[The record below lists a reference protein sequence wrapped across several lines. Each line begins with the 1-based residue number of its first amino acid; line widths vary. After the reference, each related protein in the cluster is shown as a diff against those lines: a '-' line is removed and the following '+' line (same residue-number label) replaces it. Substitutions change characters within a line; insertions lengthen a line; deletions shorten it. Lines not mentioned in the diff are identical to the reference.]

1 MYVWADGIYS
11 GLRAEDA
18 RLCALVVIGVNE
30 RGQKRFLAIED
41 GVRESKQSWLEL
53 LRDLKERGM
62 VMAPQLAVGDG
73 ALGFWAALAE
83 IFPTTRHQRCWVHK
97 TANILNYLPKSLQAR
112 AKAGLHDIW
121 MADTKAHAE
130 TAFDRFVTGYG
141 AKYPKATECLVKD
154 RATLLAFYEFPA
166 EHWIHI
172 RSSNVIESSFATIR
186 HRTDRTKG
194 CLTRDGMLA
203 MIYKLGLS
211 AEKSWRRLRGF
222 EWLAKVVEG
231 VQFRDGIEVKMETRV
246 RPKNQPSRV
255 AA

>member
-1 MYVWADGIYS
+1 MNV
-11 GLRAEDA
+11 
-18 RLCALVVIGVNE
+18 
-30 RGQKRFLAIED
+30 
-41 GVRESKQSWLEL
+41 
-53 LRDLKERGM
+53 
-62 VMAPQLAVGDG
+62 
-73 ALGFWAALAE
+73 
-83 IFPTTRHQRCWVHK
+83 
-97 TANILNYLPKSLQAR
+97 LNNLPKSLQAR

-130 TAFDRFVTGYG
+130 TAFDRFVTNYV
-141 AKYPKATECLVKD
+141 AKYPKATECLTKD
-154 RATLLAFYEFPA
+154 RVALLAFYEFPA

-211 AEKSWRRLRGF
+211 AENSWRRLRGF

-231 VQFRDGIEVKMETRV
+231 VKFRDGIEMSTEMRI
-246 RPKNQPSRV
+246 RPKNQPGRI